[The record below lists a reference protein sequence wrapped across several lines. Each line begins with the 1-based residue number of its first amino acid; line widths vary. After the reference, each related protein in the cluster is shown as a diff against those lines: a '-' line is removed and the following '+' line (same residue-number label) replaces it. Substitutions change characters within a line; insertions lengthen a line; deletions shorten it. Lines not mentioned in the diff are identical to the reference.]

1 MLRSHESTTD
11 SILTLHSYRTNFI
24 WKLKPVSVA
33 LFLYGFLWRC
43 DYEFIAEHSF
53 LFHPRLCF
61 YYYFVVCFICVFQ
74 LRCCCCCWFCRIF
87 FLFNFFKIF
96 LFICNFQT
104 CYYQTK
110 ADSAASI
117 LLPWV
122 YHPKTGY
129 ATTIS
134 ISSCW
139 MCTHLNSESN
149 THTL

>member
-1 MLRSHESTTD
+1 MLRSHESTAD

-24 WKLKPVSVA
+24 WKPKPVSVA

-53 LFHPRLCF
+53 YFIHGCVFIIILLCVLFVF
-61 YYYFVVCFICVFQ
+61 FNFVVVVVDFVVF
-74 LRCCCCCWFCRIF
+74 FFSSIF
-87 FLFNFFKIF
+87 FLIF

-110 ADSAASI
+110 VDSAASI

>member
-24 WKLKPVSVA
+24 WKPKPVSVA

-87 FLFNFFKIF
+87 FLSLIFLNLSFHLQFSNVLLPDQSRFSSVYSLAMGLPSKNWLCNHNFNF
-96 LFICNFQT
+96 
-104 CYYQTK
+104 
-110 ADSAASI
+110 
-117 LLPWV
+117 
-122 YHPKTGY
+122 
-129 ATTIS
+129 
-134 ISSCW
+134 
-139 MCTHLNSESN
+139 
-149 THTL
+149 